1 MVVKRFLYIIYCILV
16 PLVILQV
23 GCGNDESL
31 PSTDS
36 TDAAETADTT
46 EDTDPSDATQ
56 DDPADAADSSDDAS
70 DPSDASDTTQDD
82 AADAAEDTDPSDAT
96 DPADT
101 TTDDPTDATDASD
114 PNNDDE
120 YQVNFSV
127 NMNCSELESFSVVY
141 VAGSFNDWCG
151 DCYPLGDDDGDGI
164 WTASYTFENETALE
178 YKYNVDNWAAQE
190 DLVDDMADGA
200 SCAPVTDYF
209 EYANRSVT
217 LSADSAVSTSDV
229 YGTCESCTS
238 EPATTP
244 RLTFQVNMGSTYSGG
259 VTVGNSVDGW
269 NAAGM
274 VQLNDSDNDGIY
286 IGSMELEPGTTIEYK
301 FIQGYDGTGTW
312 EEVPAECGLT
322 TGEFTNRV
330 FTMPD
335 NSAILPVIAFGSC
348 SPDAPGDNGNG
359 NNPADICSTQ
369 PGRSPAVNIVGRQI
383 RVGTSALHMKGV
395 AWSPIPVGQGPS
407 NHFASAV
414 EADAQLMQD
423 AGINVVRTYGAILDE
438 AVLDELWS
446 HGIYVVMTIYY
457 GYTETVAST
466 IEKVCAIKH
475 HPAVLSWSV
484 GNEWNYTNLA
494 QDISFF
500 DAIAKV
506 GELIDAIKLNDPTRP
521 TTTVYGGMPPASVM
535 NSLSNVDLWGIN
547 HYPGT
552 SFGNFFNDW
561 AALTTKPFYFGEYG
575 ADAYNGNT
583 NAVDESSQ
591 ASILGDLTQEI
602 HDNASVNNSGVCTGG
617 MVFEFND
624 EWWKYNGGS
633 HWEHDTTA
641 SWQNYGYPD
650 PNMHEEW
657 WGIVDVNR
665 VPRQAYNTYRD
676 MVPPQ

>member
-1 MVVKRFLYIIYCILV
+1 MTACFFTFLLSWLSPILEVNEGPIMPVKYLQSIMYCAALTLLM
-16 PLVILQV
+16 PQV
-23 GCGNDESL
+23 GCGTDEPL
-31 PSTDS
+31 PGTSPTDTSDTSQDDPADEADSSDTTDS
-36 TDAAETADTT
+36 TDAADTT
-46 EDTDPSDATQ
+46 DATDSSEPAQ
-56 DDPADAADSSDDAS
+56 DDPADAADSSDPTDSTDVSDASDATDSSEPAQDDPADAADTS
-70 DPSDASDTTQDD
+70 DPSDASD
-82 AADAAEDTDPSDAT
+82 
-96 DPADT
+96 
-101 TTDDPTDATDASD
+101 PTNSGS
-114 PNNDDE
+114 
-120 YQVNFSV
+120 YQVDFSV
-127 NMNCSELESFSVVY
+127 NMNCSELASFSVVY
-141 VAGSFNDWCG
+141 VTGPFADWCG
-151 DCYPLGDDDGDGI
+151 DCYALNDDDGDGI

-190 DLVDDMADGA
+190 DLVDEMVDGA

-217 LSADSAVSTSDV
+217 LSASSAVATSDV

-238 EPATTP
+238 EPSTTTP

-274 VQLNDSDNDGIY
+274 VQLNDSDSDGIY
-286 IGSMELEPGTTIEYK
+286 IGSMELEPGTTIEYR
-301 FIQGYDGTGTW
+301 FIQGYDGSGSW

-322 TGEFTNRV
+322 TGGFTNRV

-335 NSAILPVIAFGSC
+335 THAVLPVVAFGSC

-359 NNPADICSTQ
+359 SNPNDICSAQ

-383 RVGTSALHMKGV
+383 RVGTSPLHMKGV

-457 GYTETVAST
+457 GYTETVEST

-494 QDISFF
+494 QD
-500 DAIAKV
+500 
-506 GELIDAIKLNDPTRP
+506 
-521 TTTVYGGMPPASVM
+521 
-535 NSLSNVDLWGIN
+535 
-547 HYPGT
+547 
-552 SFGNFFNDW
+552 
-561 AALTTKPFYFGEYG
+561 
-575 ADAYNGNT
+575 
-583 NAVDESSQ
+583 
-591 ASILGDLTQEI
+591 
-602 HDNASVNNSGVCTGG
+602 
-617 MVFEFND
+617 
-624 EWWKYNGGS
+624 
-633 HWEHDTTA
+633 
-641 SWQNYGYPD
+641 
-650 PNMHEEW
+650 
-657 WGIVDVNR
+657 
-665 VPRQAYNTYRD
+665 
-676 MVPPQ
+676 